1 MIISTWTRRGLGHC
15 HVHEQRSNLSL
26 DLLCPSDEPRTI
38 SSQLTLETTLDIF
51 RVVEINALQKGNG
64 VFRNPE
70 RCNATWSLSVYCR
83 NRSIFLA
90 FKGAQYNN
98 TSLVPCSGV
107 NIPATFAEY
116 DGYMRN
122 CMGAKNTCGNEWVQK
137 ETWAYNQQ
145 KDLKALSFETSLY
158 DLRWML

>member
-1 MIISTWTRRGLGHC
+1 MPSRRATEYSEILKDAVPLGPYQYT
-15 HVHEQRSNLSL
+15 VGTE
-26 DLLCPSDEPRTI
+26 
-38 SSQLTLETTLDIF
+38 
-51 RVVEINALQKGNG
+51 A
-64 VFRNPE
+64 
-70 RCNATWSLSVYCR
+70 
-83 NRSIFLA
+83 FLA
-90 FKGAQYNN
+90 SKGAQYNN

-122 CMGAKNTCGNEWVQK
+122 CMGPKNTCGNEWVQK

-158 DLRWML
+158 DVGWML